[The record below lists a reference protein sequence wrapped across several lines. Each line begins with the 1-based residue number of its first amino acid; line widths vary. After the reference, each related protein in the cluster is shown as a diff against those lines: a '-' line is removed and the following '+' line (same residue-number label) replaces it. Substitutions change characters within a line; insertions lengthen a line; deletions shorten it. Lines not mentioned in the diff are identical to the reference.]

1 MLFNESPASSF
12 SMSASRISLDLTP
25 CLPRSA
31 SYAFPSRLTSQA
43 LSGYSTSRAGVISAS
58 LTVSIL
64 RWESRSKVLM
74 VSISSPQNSIR

>member
-25 CLPRSA
+25 CLAAQRVIC
-31 SYAFPSRLTSQA
+31 FSQPFDQPGIVRIQH
-43 LSGYSTSRAGVISAS
+43 LPGRGDSAS